1 MEVIIYIGLDLEDE
15 VHSIWVTGYMDK
27 RPSFLAKDNMH
38 EGQHQS
44 WRTIATKDKLA
55 APWILLI

>member
-27 RPSFLAKDNMH
+27 RPSFLAKDSMH
-38 EGQHQS
+38 EGQH
-44 WRTIATKDKLA
+44 
-55 APWILLI
+55 